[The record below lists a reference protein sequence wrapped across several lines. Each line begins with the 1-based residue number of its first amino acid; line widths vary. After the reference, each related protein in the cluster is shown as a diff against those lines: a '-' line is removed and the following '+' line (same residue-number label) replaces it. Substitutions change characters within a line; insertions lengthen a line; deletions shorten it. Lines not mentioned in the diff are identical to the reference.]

1 MTQERDQSIHHITQ
15 KSTRITVKIDI
26 VLAGVGGQ
34 GILSVATI
42 LGVAALKEGLNIKQ
56 AEVHGMSQ
64 RGGDVQSN
72 LRISSNP
79 IHSDL
84 IPGGTA
90 DLIVSLEPMEAL
102 RYLPLLSHEG
112 WIVTSTAPFVNIPNY
127 PEMEKI
133 EKELLKTGNVVAFDM
148 EEMAKEVASP
158 RSSNMV
164 LLGASSHFIDITSDK
179 IEAAIRSVF
188 SGKGE
193 VIVESNIKAFRA
205 GRNKADSFIAK

>member
-1 MTQERDQSIHHITQ
+1 MKT
-15 KSTRITVKIDI
+15 DI

-64 RGGDVQSN
+64 RGGDVQST
-72 LRISSNP
+72 LRISSKP

-84 IPGGTA
+84 IPFGKA

-102 RYLPLLSHEG
+102 RYLPSLSKEG

-133 EKELLKTGNVVAFDM
+133 EEELAKAGNVIAFDM

-164 LLGASSHFIDITSDK
+164 LLGAASPYIDIAPEK
-179 IEAAIRSVF
+179 IEAAIKSLF
-188 SGKGE
+188 GSKGDA
-193 VIVESNIKAFRA
+193 IVEANIKAFRA
-205 GRNKADSFIAK
+205 GRETANTVTAK